1 MKRPAIKLQPMQHIP
16 DQSERSQP
24 NGKSRGGER
33 KPIEHIDESNL
44 SNHERLVRGYQYQ
57 LAGAY
62 DEAMQEYRLIIRNA
76 PELLD
81 DVISNMRALLKINP
95 RFSLGYR
102 VLGDAYMRRGEYLQ
116 AMESYNKALT
126 MAKKSKN

>member
-1 MKRPAIKLQPMQHIP
+1 
-16 DQSERSQP
+16 QS
-24 NGKSRGGER
+24 KGGR
-33 KPIEHIDESNL
+33 KPVDYSENTHLNS
-44 SNHERLVRGYQYQ
+44 HERLVRGYQYQ

-81 DVISNMRALLKINP
+81 DVVSNMRALLKFNP

-126 MAKKSKN
+126 MAKKGKN